1 MRVYQYEDL
10 YAALGNLNEAK
21 QRVKDLEAEIQQ
33 LMVGCIP
40 DADPVK
46 VKRVYKKR
54 KKNGKWSTYKKMKFA
69 LKCKDRWAHM
79 TAEEKAVRVQKML
92 SARRHNKKG

>member
-1 MRVYQYEDL
+1 MRQYDQL
-10 YAALGNLNEAK
+10 YAALGDLNAAK
-21 QRVKDLEAEIQQ
+21 QRVEELEATVQQ
-33 LMVGCIP
+33 MMVGCIP

-69 LKCKDRWAHM
+69 LKCKARWAQM
-79 TAEEKAVRVQKML
+79 SKEERENRVQRML
-92 SARRHNKKG
+92 MARRINKKG